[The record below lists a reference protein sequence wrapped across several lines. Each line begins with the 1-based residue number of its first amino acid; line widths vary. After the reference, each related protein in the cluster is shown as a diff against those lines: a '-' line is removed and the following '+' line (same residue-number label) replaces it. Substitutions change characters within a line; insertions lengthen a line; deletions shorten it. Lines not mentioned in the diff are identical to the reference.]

1 MAFSESMRRRIEEL
15 DLERRLA
22 IASEQGRQAMHRAV
36 ESAGSYAHQHRTD
49 IAAILDKAGGAVDRR
64 TDGKYAARVGTLKAQ
79 LNRGVARLADRRP
92 TDPGPDPGGPGSGP
106 TDPAPGGSG
115 PRPR

>member
-49 IAAILDKAGGAVDRR
+49 VAAMLDRAGGAVDRR
-64 TDGKYAARVGTLKAQ
+64 TDGKYAAQVGKLKTQ
-79 LNRGVARLADRRP
+79 LNLGLARLADHRP
-92 TDPGPDPGGPGSGP
+92 ADPGPGP
-106 TDPAPGGSG
+106 DEAEPAEAEPGGSG
-115 PRPR
+115 PAPH